1 MMFHS
6 IHGDRLGLTAGGVL
20 RVDGKDF
27 LGAIPTLGKDIYVDS
42 VTGND
47 NSDGLTPDRAV
58 ATLDAAF
65 HSTRVTADKG
75 YQIFVLPL
83 HSETVT
89 GAAGVAHD
97 VAGVSVYGLGR
108 GGQRPTLLMDAADS
122 VTYKITADDAKV
134 SNLILSSGF
143 LSVVTAIDVQTATDA
158 WIDRIQFTN
167 NTTSENFITCIKA
180 GISTGDN
187 DCDGLKVTNCKW
199 MQVDA
204 GSLEFIEIEGD
215 LDHLWVTDNH
225 IQHEGT
231 GVGSLITMVAGDDLQ
246 YAYIARNFVRTKDNA
261 AVVGILTTNQTD
273 CTGIIADNLVGHLDT
288 ADEVIATGENSG
300 MYAFN
305 NRMTAVVTLSGF
317 IQPVVDS

>member
-1 MMFHS
+1 MTYIPMMNS
-6 IHGDRLGLTAGGVL
+6 GNRIGLTQGGVL

-42 VTGND
+42 VTGSD
-47 NSDGLTPDRAV
+47 DSDGLTPDRAV

-65 HSTRVTADKG
+65 HSTRVVADKG

-83 HSETVT
+83 HAETVT
-89 GAAGVAHD
+89 GTIAHD

-108 GGQRPTLLMDAADS
+108 GGQRPAFLMDAGTA
-122 VTYKITADDAKV
+122 TYAITADDAKV
-134 SNLILSSGF
+134 SNLIMNSGHSDSTTCF
-143 LSVVTAIDVQTATDA
+143 DVQTATDA

-167 NTTSENFITCIKA
+167 NASNENWLTCIKS
-180 GISTGDN
+180 GTTGDN
-187 DCDGLKVTNCKW
+187 ECDGLKVTNCKW

-204 GSLEFIEIEGD
+204 GSLEFIEILGN

-231 GVGSLITMVAGDDLQ
+231 GVGSLIVDTAGDDLQ
-246 YAYIARNFVRTKDNA
+246 YAYIARNFVRSKDTGG
-261 AVVGILTTNQTD
+261 VVGILTTDSTSS
-273 CTGIIADNLVGHLDT
+273 TGIMADNLVGHLDV
-288 ADEVIATGENSG
+288 ADEVLATAENSG
-300 MYAFN
+300 LYAFN
-305 NRMTAVVTLSGF
+305 NLMTAVITDSGF